1 MKREIE
7 FLPLKTFVFDSADE
21 ALESAAREMANWI
34 RTRRY
39 QRSDAILGLS
49 TGDDLE
55 PFYEK
60 MQEMSGIEEKGGLAT
75 SGVRP
80 VTLHE
85 IVGGH
90 TLHNW
95 ITAHLLEPWGTTA
108 ERRIHLDGAGD
119 PTAACESFE
128 EQLKVHNMDLC
139 LVRVGANGR
148 VGWNEPGTDANSRTR
163 MLEPNEEARAD
174 FAAVHEGVEPA
185 ARVLAP
191 GLATLRGAKR
201 VRLFGFGA
209 ACAEAIEAA
218 QLPDPDPA
226 HPMSQ
231 FVGHKDFELLL
242 DAEAASALE

>member
-7 FLPLKTFVFDSADE
+7 FLPLKTFVFDSPAE

-39 QRSDAILGLS
+39 QRSDAVLGLP

-60 MQEMSGIEEKGGLAT
+60 MQEMSGIEEKGGLPI

-80 VTLHE
+80 VILGEIPGGNTLRDWLT
-85 IVGGH
+85 G
-90 TLHNW
+90 
-95 ITAHLLEPWGTTA
+95 HLLEPWGIQA
-108 ERRIHLDGAGD
+108 ERRIHLDT
-119 PTAACESFE
+119 TAESEPACAAFE
-128 EQLKVHNMDLC
+128 EQLKTHTMDLC
-139 LVRVGANGR
+139 LVRVGADGR
-148 VGWNEPGTDANSRTR
+148 VGWNEPGADANSRTR
-163 MLEPNEEARAD
+163 TIEPSETARAE
-174 FAAVHEGVEPA
+174 FAAVHNGLDAP

-191 GLATLRGAKR
+191 GLATFRGAKR
-201 VRLFGFGA
+201 VRLFAFGA

-242 DAEAASALE
+242 DAEAASVLE